1 MKLLPFTF
9 LVAVGMVTG
18 CTGSKQPQ
26 ADKTTANEETGA
38 FNATAADSTGM
49 DEGLEDADPNED
61 EIIAQTPMPTAAD
74 ELFDDFIFNFASNR
88 RLQLERINFPLAITT
103 DSATLA
109 ADTTGQYVPVERTN
123 WQTERFFMNEGEYT
137 LLFDTQKQMELVK
150 DTTIEQVTVEK
161 IMLERQQVQQ
171 YLFHKQ
177 SGQWHLQ
184 EVRQQ
189 PLVENPNASFIGFYH
204 QFATDSVFQRES
216 LSEAISFAA
225 PDPDDDFEVTE
236 GVITPDFWD
245 AFAPELP
252 EEIQYN
258 IVYGQ
263 QDSASNQKIFV
274 VRGISNGLELELTF
288 QRKSG
293 KWKLTR
299 MAE

>member
-1 MKLLPFTF
+1 MKLLPVAF
-9 LVAVGMVTG
+9 LVAISTVAGCVGG
-18 CTGSKQPQ
+18 KQPQ
-26 ADKTTANEETGA
+26 ANEAAVHEGTEA
-38 FNATAADSTGM
+38 FDATEADLSGLE
-49 DEGLEDADPNED
+49 EGLDEPDPTED
-61 EIIAQTPMPTAAD
+61 EFIAQTPMPMAAD

-88 RLQLERINFPLAITT
+88 RLQLERINFPLTVTT

-109 ADTTGQYVPVERTN
+109 ADTAGQYVVERSN

-150 DTTIEQVTVEK
+150 DTSIAQVTVEK
-161 IMLERQQVQQ
+161 ILLEQQQVQQ

-189 PLVENPNASFIGFYH
+189 PLEDNPNASFIGFYH

-258 IVYGQ
+258 VVYGQ